1 MFNVNIQFSCFTVKI
16 IEYQNETLLWIVGI
30 QYVNIKYVLHHAL
43 QLALRVPKWN
53 VFIYSIH
60 SIDIQYVLHHALQ
73 LALRVPKWNVF
84 YRFNT
89 FNRHSICIAP
99 CFAIF
104 QCIFIVCL
112 NHSYFLS
119 YLLTYL
125 HSYPKSRDAIASKND
140 LSTKQ
145 YHS

>member
-1 MFNVNIQFSCFTVKI
+1 MKRFYIFNIHSI
-16 IEYQNETLLWIVGI
+16 DI
-30 QYVNIKYVLHHAL
+30 QYVDIKYVLHHAL

-104 QCIFIVCL
+104 QCIFIIWL
-112 NHSYFLS
+112 NHTHLLS
-119 YLLTYL
+119 YP
-125 HSYPKSRDAIASKND
+125 HSRDAIASKND
-140 LSTKQ
+140 TFIKPQVVNHWRLFQ
-145 YHS
+145 F

>member
-1 MFNVNIQFSCFTVKI
+1 MKRFYIFNTFNIHSI
-16 IEYQNETLLWIVGI
+16 DI
-30 QYVNIKYVLHHAL
+30 QYVDIKYVLHHAL

-89 FNRHSICIAP
+89 FNIHSICIAP

-104 QCIFIVCL
+104 QCIFIICL
-112 NHSYFLS
+112 SDHR
-119 YLLTYL
+119 
-125 HSYPKSRDAIASKND
+125 HSYPKSRDAIASKN
-140 LSTKQ
+140 SC
-145 YHS
+145 HSLWPDI

>member
-1 MFNVNIQFSCFTVKI
+1 MKFFIDSIHSIDIQ
-16 IEYQNETLLWIVGI
+16 
-30 QYVNIKYVLHHAL
+30 YVLHHAL

-89 FNRHSICIAP
+89 FNIHSICIAP

-104 QCIFIVCL
+104 QCIFIVCEA
-112 NHSYFLS
+112 NDSYS
-119 YLLTYL
+119 LTYSHTQIL
-125 HSYPKSRDAIASKND
+125 DMLSHLKIDSKDVSKRENVHICQFSED
-140 LSTKQ
+140 RCETSI
-145 YHS
+145 S